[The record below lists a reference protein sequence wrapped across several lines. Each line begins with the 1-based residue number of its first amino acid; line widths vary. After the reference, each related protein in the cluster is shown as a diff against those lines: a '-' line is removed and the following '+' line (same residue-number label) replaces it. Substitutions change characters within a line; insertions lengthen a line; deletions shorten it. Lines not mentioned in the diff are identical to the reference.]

1 MPLKLKHK
9 FTRKKS
15 VYDKYSK
22 KFSFSDRSLLFGTT
36 DVIRKGYD
44 ALDIHFTRSSLM
56 MFYLYLEY
64 KYKDKKDGLT
74 LCTFMHTYFF
84 RSTCDKKRL
93 KEYSLN
99 EIRKSFIK
107 YYDYYAKDMVE
118 NTTLCTQICN
128 AMKGGKIDSSFSF
141 EHKTSIL
148 KHVEDYIDFLDL
160 YCIAE
165 TLSLDDPVEE
175 MVSRQRKRQFTK
187 DLNTK
192 SGKDD
197 LRRRIESRTIEIK
210 LTFFTNT
217 ILLIKK
223 DLSLY
228 LSDTKFE
235 SIRTIIESAFI
246 DYELELQ
253 SRLHYKSDHFSK
265 VRTQKSFFHEMD
277 KLTMNWVCN
286 CSNGM
291 MNEELYF
298 YVYVYDIVMYKFKLL
313 TYLLNNEWKKITQ
326 DEMLSKLAGD
336 SYEKNDKKFDFFSR
350 NIQKKGDI
358 NAHIIKLFP
367 ENKQRFITNILAIGT
382 RTKYINKEVS
392 PIFASIATLFDK
404 SAPIESLKFFVLPP
418 SKKKFIS

>member
-1 MPLKLKHK
+1 MIQKPKHQC
-9 FTRKKS
+9 TRKKS
-15 VYDKYSK
+15 IYDQHSK
-22 KFSFSDRSLLFGTT
+22 KFSYPDRLLLFGTT
-36 DVIRKGYD
+36 DVIKKGHD
-44 ALDIHFTRSSLM
+44 ALDVKFTISSLM
-56 MFYLYLEY
+56 MFYCYLKH
-64 KYKDKKDGLT
+64 KYKDEESAFK
-74 LCTFMHTYFF
+74 LCTFMHKYFF
-84 RSTCDKKRL
+84 RSTYDGASV
-93 KEYSLN
+93 KEYLLN

-107 YYDYYAKDMVE
+107 YYDYYAKDMAN
-118 NTTLCTQICN
+118 NTTLCTRICN
-128 AMKGGKIDSSFSF
+128 AMKGGKIYCSFPF
-141 EHKTSIL
+141 EYKTLIL
-148 KHVEDYIDFLDL
+148 KHVEDYINFLDL

-165 TLSLDDPVEE
+165 TLSLDDPVERY
-175 MVSRQRKRQFTK
+175 VSDLRKRKFTK
-187 DLNTK
+187 DPNTIT
-192 SGKDD
+192 GKND
-197 LRRRIESRTIEIK
+197 LRRIIESGTIEIK
-210 LTFFTNT
+210 LKFFANT
-217 ILLIKK
+217 IFLIKK

-246 DYELELQ
+246 DYELELHN
-253 SRLHYKSDHFSK
+253 RLHFKIDHSLK
-265 VRTQKSFFHEMD
+265 VRTQKSFFNEMNEEG
-277 KLTMNWVCN
+277 MNWVCN
-286 CSNGM
+286 CSNGVM
-291 MNEELYF
+291 DEEFYF

-350 NIQKKGDI
+350 NIQKEGDI

-367 ENKQRFITNILAIGT
+367 EDKQRFITNILAIGT